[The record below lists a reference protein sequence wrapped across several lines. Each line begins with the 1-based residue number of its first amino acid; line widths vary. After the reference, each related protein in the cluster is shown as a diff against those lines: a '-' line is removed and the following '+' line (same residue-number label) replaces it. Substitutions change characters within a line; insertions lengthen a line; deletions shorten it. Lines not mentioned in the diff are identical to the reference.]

1 MDITDMQ
8 VVLAEPS
15 STQQKII
22 TSCLNELGLKHVT
35 PASSGEIAL
44 SEIGHTDPELVIGNM
59 YLPDMTGTKLLKKI
73 RENTR
78 FESLPFILISGEKNW
93 KLLDPIKQAG
103 CAAILPKPFALE
115 ELRCALLATA
125 DGYQRNDLKL
135 DNYVVED
142 LNVLIVDDSRMARNH
157 FKRVLKN
164 MGIEKF
170 AEANDGCEAVELLN
184 EQYFDLVVTDYN
196 MPEMDGQQL
205 TSFIRDNSSQQTVPI
220 IMVTSEK
227 RDSRLSAVMSS
238 GVSAICDKPFDP
250 STVRSLLAGIFSE

>member
-1 MDITDMQ
+1 MDITDMR

-22 TSCLNELGLKHVT
+22 TSYLNELGLNRII
-35 PASSGEIAL
+35 PARSGESAL
-44 SEIGHTDPELVIGNM
+44 SEIKHTEPELVIGNM
-59 YLPDMTGTKLLKKI
+59 YLPDMTGADLLKKI
-73 RENTR
+73 RENSR

-103 CAAILPKPFALE
+103 CAAILPKPFVLE
-115 ELRCALLATA
+115 ELRCALVTIA
-125 DGYQRNDLKL
+125 DGYHQNNLQL
-135 DNYVVED
+135 DNYTVED
-142 LNVLIVDDSRMARNH
+142 LHVLLVDDSRMARNH

-170 AEANDGCEAVELLN
+170 AEANDGCEAVELLS

-227 RDSRLSAVMSS
+227 SDSRLSAVMSS

-250 STVRSLLAGIFSE
+250 NTVRSLLAGMFSE